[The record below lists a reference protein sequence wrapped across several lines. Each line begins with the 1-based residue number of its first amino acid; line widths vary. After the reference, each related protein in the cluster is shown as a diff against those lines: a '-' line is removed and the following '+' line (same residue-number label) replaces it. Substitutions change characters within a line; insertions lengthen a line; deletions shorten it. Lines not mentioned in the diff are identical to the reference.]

1 MKNVFIMGTRPEII
15 KFSPLVNKINPI
27 IIHTGQHSEL
37 ADEAFKIFN
46 IKPDVD
52 MKLMSVNQ
60 SLSSFVGKVLKRLDE
75 EIKKIKPDRIW
86 VQGDTSSAYAG
97 SLIAFYNNIELV
109 HLEAGLRTHDLKN
122 PFPEEFN
129 RQSIDKISDILF
141 AATDLNVE
149 NLKKEKVRGR
159 IHKVGNTVVEALH
172 NIKNVLK
179 KDRIVEEPFI
189 LVTMHRRENFGHN
202 LEITCSFLKYLS
214 TKYKIIFPAHPNP
227 NVRKI
232 LNKHNIEYIEPLN
245 YTEFLRC
252 LRDAE
257 IVLSDSGGVQE
268 EVSSFNRPLLI
279 LRETTER
286 PEVLTNGK
294 SSLVKFDFD
303 DLNTKFQQL
312 INKEN
317 KEKIMNPF
325 GDSHV
330 SERILKC
337 L

>member
-1 MKNVFIMGTRPEII
+1 MKDVFIMGTRPEII
-15 KFSPLVNKINPI
+15 KFSPLIDKVNPI

-37 ADEAFKIFN
+37 ADEAFRLFN
-46 IKPDVD
+46 IRPDID
-52 MKLMSVNQ
+52 LKLMTENQ
-60 SLSSFVGKVLKRLDE
+60 SLSSFVGKALIQLDE

-97 SLIAFYNNIELV
+97 SLVAFHNNIKLI
-109 HLEAGLRTHDLKN
+109 HLEAGLRTYDLKN

-141 AATDLNVE
+141 AATDNNVQ
-149 NLKKEKVRGR
+149 NLKKEQVQGQ
-159 IHKVGNTVVEALH
+159 IYKVGNTIVEALH
-172 NIKNVLK
+172 NIEDSLK
-179 KDRIVEEPFI
+179 KDRIIEEPYI

-214 TKYKIIFPAHPNP
+214 LKYKIVFPAHPNP

-232 LNKHNIEYIEPLN
+232 LYKHNIQFIEPLN
-245 YTEFLRC
+245 YIGFLNY
-252 LRDAE
+252 LKDAE

-268 EVSSFNRPLLI
+268 EVSSFGRPLLI

-286 PEVLTNGK
+286 PEILTNGK
-294 SSLVKFDFD
+294 SSLVKFNLN
-303 DLNTKFQQL
+303 DLKTKFQQL
-312 INKEN
+312 IDKKS
-317 KEKIMNPF
+317 KEKMINPF